1 MRTLLLAVSLLLAP
15 GLQAQDSSAAQPQ
28 PESAPVPA
36 PATASSLLQPSLDQ
50 LRQSLSGLRL
60 DKWKAPGPLR
70 EETNGNIGSITRD
83 LDGTLPGLLMTADA
97 APRVVSKNLPVFRNV
112 DALYDVLL
120 RIVQTADLAAPD
132 GEKQTLHAAL
142 SSLDS
147 ARRTLGDAIETAA
160 VDSEQQ
166 LGQAQHRAAM
176 QAALPPTTNVV
187 TDTGKSVPV
196 HRKKPAP
203 TKPAPQQ

>member
-1 MRTLLLAVSLLLAP
+1 MRILLLAVSLLLAP
-15 GLQAQDSSAAQPQ
+15 GLHAQDPSAAQ
-28 PESAPVPA
+28 SG

-60 DKWKAPGPLR
+60 DKWKAPGPVR
-70 EETNGNIGSITRD
+70 QETNGNIGSITRD

-97 APRVVSKNLPVFRNV
+97 APSTVSKNLPVFRNV

-120 RIVQTADLAAPD
+120 RIVETADLAAPD
-132 GEKQTLHAAL
+132 PETQTLHAAL
-142 SSLDS
+142 TSLDS
-147 ARRTLGDAIETAA
+147 ARRTLGDAIEAAA

-166 LGQAQHRAAM
+166 LGQARQRTAAPAVP
-176 QAALPPTTNVV
+176 AATNVV

-203 TKPAPQQ
+203 AKPAPQQ

>member
-1 MRTLLLAVSLLLAP
+1 MRTLLLAVSLLFAP
-15 GLQAQDSSAAQPQ
+15 GLHAQDASAAQP
-28 PESAPVPA
+28 SA
-36 PATASSLLQPSLDQ
+36 ATASSLLQPSLDQ

-60 DKWKAPGPLR
+60 DKWKAPGPVR

-97 APRVVSKNLPVFRNV
+97 SPHTVSKNLPVFRNV

-120 RIVQTADLAAPD
+120 RIVETADLAAPD
-132 GEKQTLHAAL
+132 GETQTLHAAL
-142 SSLDS
+142 TSLDS
-147 ARRTLGDAIETAA
+147 ARRSLGDALEAAA
-160 VDSEQQ
+160 VDNEQQ
-166 LGQAQHRAAM
+166 LKQAQQRAT
-176 QAALPPTTNVV
+176 QSAAPATTNVV

-203 TKPAPQQ
+203 AKPAPQQ

>member
-1 MRTLLLAVSLLLAP
+1 MRTLLLAIPLLLAP
-15 GLQAQDSSAAQPQ
+15 GLHAQDSSAIQTQ
-28 PESAPVPA
+28 PA

-60 DKWKAPGPLR
+60 DKWKAPGPVR
-70 EETNGNIGSITRD
+70 QETNGNIGSITRD

-97 APRVVSKNLPVFRNV
+97 APSTVSKNLPVFRNV

-120 RIVQTADLAAPD
+120 RIVETADLAAPD
-132 GEKQTLHAAL
+132 PETQTLHAAL
-142 SSLDS
+142 TSLDS
-147 ARRTLGDAIETAA
+147 ARRTLGDAIEAAA

-166 LGQAQHRAAM
+166 LGQARQRTAG
-176 QAALPPTTNVV
+176 QAAAPTTTNVV

-203 TKPAPQQ
+203 AKPAPQQ